1 MNSLKLSIHTRN
13 SENTKQ
19 DKCPQFFTS
28 VDYFQTTES
37 QKKKKNPERS
47 WGPGSR
53 GRENLTSRTMISIIL
68 DLSSEIKKY
77 LNYWKKKTPTES
89 LYPVSEGEI
98 KALR

>member
-1 MNSLKLSIHTRN
+1 MLQIFHLSRLFSN
-13 SENTKQ
+13 YRKSEEK
-19 DKCPQFFTS
+19 
-28 VDYFQTTES
+28 E
-37 QKKKKNPERS
+37 KKNPERS

-53 GRENLTSRTMISIIL
+53 GRENLPSRTMISIIA